1 MSSETSTKPSQVFI
15 LLSMAAAT
23 VAVMMTGQ
31 THPAALLML
40 SAGVLACGLA
50 AYFLHG
56 ALFAL
61 VQPTRHEDSVTGERR
76 ALLVADK
83 ARVLHSIKELEFD
96 HKMGKISL
104 KDFQELA
111 TPLRLRA
118 ATLIED
124 LDRLDAE
131 EAAAPKSTKTRDR
144 ACGAC
149 STANDPDAKFCK
161 NCGAPLGGGSRSR
174 AASSA
179 VVLLAVILGAS
190 AASPAAAQ
198 IAMPNPKEISGVPLP
213 AADVKVGSVTV
224 RLIRGG
230 WDKNIVGQPVEF
242 VVAGKPR
249 TVKTDEQGR
258 AEVSGLAPGT
268 LVKATAVVDKET
280 LVSQDITV
288 GTSGVRV
295 VLVAT
300 DPDAAKRAEED
311 KKLAAG
317 PAVPGTVVLGPNT
330 RIMVEPGDEVV
341 TLFYVLDIVNSA
353 RSPVDLGGPLQLDLP
368 QGARGA
374 GIMEGSSPQGKVLG
388 AHLTVLGPFKPGSTE
403 VQLAFELPT
412 GSGTKTIEQAFPVSV
427 PEATLLLQRVS
438 GEDVTGAQLVDRR
451 ETTNNGQPLVMARVT
466 AIGAGGTLTFDVTGL
481 PHHPRWPRYLALTF
495 GLGFLLLGVRE
506 SFRRA

>member
-40 SAGVLACGLA
+40 SGGVLACGLA

-61 VQPTRHEDSVTGERR
+61 AEPTRYEDAVTGERR

-83 ARVLHSIKELEFD
+83 QRVLHTIKELEFD
-96 HKMGKISL
+96 HKMGKINL

-131 EAAAPKSTKTRDR
+131 EAAAPVKSAKPRER
-144 ACGAC
+144 ACAKCG
-149 STANDPDAKFCK
+149 TANDTDAKFCK
-161 NCGAPLGGGSRSR
+161 NCGAPLVGGRS
-174 AASSA
+174 AAAAGA
-179 VVLLAVILGAS
+179 VVLLAFALGMTS
-190 AASPAAAQ
+190 AVPAQAQ

-230 WDKNIVGQPVEF
+230 WDKNIVDQPVEF
-242 VVAGKPR
+242 VIAGKAR
-249 TVKTDEQGR
+249 TVKTDAQGR
-258 AEVSGLAPGT
+258 AEVDGLAAGT
-268 LVKATAVVDKET
+268 VVKASAVVDGEK

-288 GTSGVRV
+288 GTSGIRV

-300 DPDAAKRAEED
+300 DPDAVKREAED
-311 KKLAAG
+311 KKLAEG

-341 TLFYVLDIVNSA
+341 TVFYVLDIVNSA
-353 RSPVDLGGPLQLDLP
+353 RSPVDLGGPFQLDLP

-374 GIMEGSSPQGKVLG
+374 GMMDGSSPQGKVLG
-388 AHLTVLGPFKPGSTE
+388 AHLTVVGPFKPGSTE
-403 VQLAFELPT
+403 VQVAFELPT

-427 PEATLLLQRVS
+427 PEATVLLQRVS
-438 GEDVTGAQLVDRR
+438 GEDIASPQLVDRR
-451 ETTNNGQPLVMARVT
+451 ETTNNGTPLVMARVT
-466 AIGAGGTLTFDVTGL
+466 AIGAGGTLSFDVSGL
-481 PHHPRWPRYLALTF
+481 AHHPRWPRYLALTI
-495 GLGFLLLGVRE
+495 GLGFLLVGVRE
-506 SFRRA
+506 SFRKA